1 MRKEAVVVS
10 WLGWMRVADSC
21 TRVVGATEE
30 SCLAFK
36 EGHSLGE
43 ERKHQA
49 DYLGWAEMGERA
61 CWVGG
66 TAGAEVWRWGSSMGP
81 WMWWFL

>member
-21 TRVVGATEE
+21 ARVVGAMEE

-49 DYLGWAEMGERA
+49 DYLGWAEMGE
-61 CWVGG
+61 G
-66 TAGAEVWRWGSSMGP
+66 TAHEKGSRHEIICVLWENWKLS
-81 WMWWFL
+81 